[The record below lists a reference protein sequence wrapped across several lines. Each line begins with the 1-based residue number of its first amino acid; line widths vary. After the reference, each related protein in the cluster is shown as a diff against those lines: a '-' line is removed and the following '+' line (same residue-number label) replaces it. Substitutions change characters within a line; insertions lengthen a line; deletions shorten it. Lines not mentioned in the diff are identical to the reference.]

1 MKLMHVKLFLSVITC
16 ALLLN
21 SCDNTRILDENREI
35 PQYNWHYK
43 DKVGFDVLIEDT
55 NILYNMYI
63 NTRVKSDYK
72 YNNMFVL
79 LYTQLPDKKEL
90 KQRFEIPIADDL
102 GKWYGNGLGD
112 VYDYQYP
119 ILKNVN
125 FAQRGIYRFSLEQ
138 NMRDDTLYHVVAA
151 GLRIEKADP
160 KN

>member
-90 KQRFEIPIADDL
+90 KQRKNEFE
-102 GKWYGNGLGD
+102 
-112 VYDYQYP
+112 
-119 ILKNVN
+119 
-125 FAQRGIYRFSLEQ
+125 
-138 NMRDDTLYHVVAA
+138 
-151 GLRIEKADP
+151 
-160 KN
+160 